1 MENDAEYLTV
11 AELAKEWGLG
21 ESTVWLMVKRSDV
34 TRYRI
39 PGQGKRTFIKRS
51 DLAKLR
57 EPIPVGVE
65 HTKKAAA

>member
-1 MENDAEYLTV
+1 MENDAKYLTV

-39 PGQGKRTFIKRS
+39 PGQGKRTFIKRG

-65 HTKKAAA
+65 HAKKAAA